1 MPVTTTHGPLALLP
15 ASYWANYTGRCPLD
29 AVNCY
34 RILQP
39 WEIVLLSASI
49 LALAFHCLVFSFLMT
64 KALRGHAH
72 FSSPFHKL
80 YLVLAVTEIVTL
92 VETLLVARLPGYGL
106 FLDVFDGNVVLAKM
120 DLTLNDYLAYFQ
132 WCVHPLM
139 AANRF
144 TVFAMPTTYKK

>member
-1 MPVTTTHGPLALLP
+1 MTNTTTHIPLALLP
-15 ASYWANYTGRCPLD
+15 ATYWANYTGRCPLD

-92 VETLLVARLPGYGL
+92 VEVRTRNVYVTHKIRTTFALATGIPPYPVCDAVNLVFMPEA
-106 FLDVFDGNVVLAKM
+106 AK
-120 DLTLNDYLAYFQ
+120 
-132 WCVHPLM
+132 CV
-139 AANRF
+139 R
-144 TVFAMPTTYKK
+144 T